1 MHPSVYMGAVEMIKG
16 DFYKL
21 CFFIIQAEYPALQ
34 DSLFWLFEKMFDMKK
49 YILVLTKFKKY
60 GLIQT

>member
-34 DSLFWLFEKMFDMKK
+34 DSLF
-49 YILVLTKFKKY
+49 
-60 GLIQT
+60 